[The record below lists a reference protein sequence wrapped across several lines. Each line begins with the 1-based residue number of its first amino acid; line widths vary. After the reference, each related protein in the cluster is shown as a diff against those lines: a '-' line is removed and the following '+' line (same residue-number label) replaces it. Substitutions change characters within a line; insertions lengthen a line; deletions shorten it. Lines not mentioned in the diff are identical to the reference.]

1 MGEGR
6 GFYYHFVSFP
16 GLGWSTLCRLFLYLK
31 VKILS
36 FFIRTGNLRTRG
48 QVEHSG
54 LAQMP
59 AVTQVCCAPATWGCT
74 NAHLRGL
81 QASYRSPAPLW
92 ILPGN
97 CCYLNMKLEA
107 QCPHRPLSSP
117 WTHRSLSSGEDGSK
131 SPGPKIHEAQSG
143 PLASI
148 CPRPPSK
155 PPARSTH
162 CSQPSSAPLGPRRVW
177 WEQLPLALQF

>member
-16 GLGWSTLCRLFLYLK
+16 GLGCSTLCRLFLYLK

-36 FFIRTGNLRTRG
+36 FFIRTGYLRTRG

-59 AVTQVCCAPATWGCT
+59 VVTQVCCAPATWGCT
-74 NAHLRGL
+74 NAHLPGL

-97 CCYLNMKLEA
+97 CRYLNMKSEA
-107 QCPHRPLSSP
+107 QCPHRPLLSLDSPESEFRGGRVQVARAQDPRSPIWTLSQYLPQATLQAPCPQHPLLPAQALHPRAPGGSGGSSS
-117 WTHRSLSSGEDGSK
+117 H
-131 SPGPKIHEAQSG
+131 
-143 PLASI
+143 
-148 CPRPPSK
+148 
-155 PPARSTH
+155 
-162 CSQPSSAPLGPRRVW
+162 
-177 WEQLPLALQF
+177 